1 MPYTKN
7 LEMKIFSYS
16 SINSLV
22 VRNPFQK
29 DYDHMGRIPHYKY
42 WSPKQEPDPTEIF
55 VGVLTQNIRKPV
67 YYHNL
72 YYKPD
77 MVFVEDKPQFTTTN
91 NQENPNFKITY
102 NHRKSLENR
111 GILEKIMNLKNTK
124 VPQQVRTLPKI
135 SLVRILITRKI
146 LRMYVGKKI

>member
-1 MPYTKN
+1 
-7 LEMKIFSYS
+7 
-16 SINSLV
+16 
-22 VRNPFQK
+22 
-29 DYDHMGRIPHYKY
+29 
-42 WSPKQEPDPTEIF
+42 
-55 VGVLTQNIRKPV
+55 
-67 YYHNL
+67 
-72 YYKPD
+72 

-146 LRMYVGKKI
+146 LRMYVAKKI